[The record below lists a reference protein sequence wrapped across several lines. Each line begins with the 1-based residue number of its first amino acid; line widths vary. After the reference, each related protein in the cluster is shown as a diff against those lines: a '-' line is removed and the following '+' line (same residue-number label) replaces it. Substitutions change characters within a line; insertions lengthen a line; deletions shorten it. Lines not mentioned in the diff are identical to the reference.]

1 MDSVYTK
8 TSHGVISVI
17 SVISVIIVISVSS
30 DSSVSSVSSVTVKAK
45 ISGKRMVQGTF
56 FHRLWPIQFCV
67 IALQTEMLFSTLLQL
82 PK

>member
-8 TSHGVISVI
+8 TSHGVSSV
-17 SVISVIIVISVSS
+17 SSIVSVSS

-45 ISGKRMVQGTF
+45 ISGKRIVQGTF

-67 IALQTEMLFSTLLQL
+67 IALQTEMLFSNFLQL